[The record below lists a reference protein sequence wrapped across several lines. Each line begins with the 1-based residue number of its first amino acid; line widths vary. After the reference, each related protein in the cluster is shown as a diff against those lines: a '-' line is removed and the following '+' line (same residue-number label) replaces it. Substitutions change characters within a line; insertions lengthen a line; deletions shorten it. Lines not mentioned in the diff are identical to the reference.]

1 MHNCI
6 KCNIKK
12 WPFSLHH
19 LPLNPLIELKLKLKS
34 LKKIFL
40 VGLPGSG
47 KSTFGKKLAAQMELD
62 FIDLDTEIVKNEG
75 MSIPEIFKHRGENEF
90 RAIERHNLEEVIAN
104 QECFVL
110 ATGGGAPCFF
120 NNIETMISAGVVIF
134 LNEDIEE
141 IVTRVSIEK
150 ATRPLIEKIGDDDMY
165 KNLTGLYK
173 KRFPFYNK
181 ADLTLSP
188 EEISID
194 KAIGKLAQLSAAK
207 T

>member
-1 MHNCI
+1 M
-6 KCNIKK
+6 
-12 WPFSLHH
+12 
-19 LPLNPLIELKLKLKS
+19 KS
-34 LKKIFL
+34 FKKIFL

-47 KSTFGKKLAAQMELD
+47 KSTFGKKLAAQIELD
-62 FIDLDTEIVKNEG
+62 FIDLDTEIVKHEA
-75 MSIPEIFKHRGENEF
+75 MSIPEIFKHRGEDAF
-90 RAIERHNLEEVIAN
+90 RTIERDNLEEVIKN
-104 QECFVL
+104 KDCFVL

-150 ATRPLIEKIGDDDMY
+150 ATRPLIEKIGDDDMF
-165 KNLTGLYK
+165 KNLTALYK

-194 KAIGKLAQLSAAK
+194 KALEKLSQLSGAK